1 MAGHVGDPRLQARSS
16 VVVQVAWTR
25 RATADLVAIAG
36 YIAQFSPASARRLS
50 LQLKEAAASLSTQSD
65 RGRLV
70 DGTIR
75 EFAAVR
81 PYIIRYRVSA
91 GAVRILRIR
100 HSARRPLGSPPG
112 FSEAEWDFL
121 SPFDEMDEIVEAQL
135 IAEAEADVTAGRV
148 ISSGAMMRWAKS
160 RGTSDKLPALG
171 VRHA

>member
-36 YIAQFSPASARRLS
+36 YIAQFSPASARRIS
-50 LQLKEAAASLSTQSD
+50 LQLKEAAASLSTQPD

-70 DGTIR
+70 DGDVR
-75 EFAAVR
+75 ELAAVR

-100 HSARRPLGSPPG
+100 HSARKPLGSPAG
-112 FSEAEWDFL
+112 FSEPEWDAL
-121 SPFDEMDEIVEAQL
+121 SPFDVTDEDAEERM
-135 IAEAEADVTAGRV
+135 IAEAEADFTAGRV
-148 ISSGAMMRWAKS
+148 ISNEAMMRWIKS
-160 RGTSDKLPALG
+160 WGTPDELPPPECG
-171 VRHA
+171 E